1 MFVSP
6 PYSYY
11 RINALMHLVKL
22 LALQGLGAT
31 VRFEALVEKVALI
44 KRVNYGAGMEN
55 SVDDS
60 SVKSD
65 IFISDMQAGLAMQ
78 QQQQQQQQGRWRR
91 AWRRGG
97 RRKRGEEER
106 WAKRTEPQVKHEQQ
120 DKDKK
125 NVMYG

>member
-31 VRFEALVEKVALI
+31 VRFEALVEEVALI
-44 KRVNYGAGMEN
+44 KRVNYGAGMED

-65 IFISDMQAGLAMQ
+65 IFISDMQAGLAMLLCC
-78 QQQQQQQQGRWRR
+78 GCR
-91 AWRRGG
+91 AGGEGRGG
-97 RRKRGEEER
+97 GGGGGKEEKKKGGPKGRNRK
-106 WAKRTEPQVKHEQQ
+106 
-120 DKDKK
+120 
-125 NVMYG
+125 